1 MILLCKRQR
10 GIMPHTKELVNPMEN
25 CFMENKR
32 WELKPDKP
40 RFEKQKTKTLSG
52 IKDNSQGK

>member
-1 MILLCKRQR
+1 M
-10 GIMPHTKELVNPMEN
+10 NPMEN